1 MDGEKAE
8 GMTVDER
15 AKTRKEKA
23 LIECIGRVLS
33 AQLKEK
39 TELVQKISEILC
51 RKVSGENVSEELSGY
66 MRKYAR
72 LTFKA
77 DTTELDF
84 LTINERLGGV
94 NEDVFYEEV
103 EEEQGFLMVE
113 IKK

>member
-77 DTTELDF
+77 DILSRQKPTSRQKPPSFYGTQKCVSVRPLR
-84 LTINERLGGV
+84 LTNL
-94 NEDVFYEEV
+94 
-103 EEEQGFLMVE
+103 Q
-113 IKK
+113 KKWD

>member
-1 MDGEKAE
+1 M
-8 GMTVDER
+8 
-15 AKTRKEKA
+15 
-23 LIECIGRVLS
+23 
-33 AQLKEK
+33 
-39 TELVQKISEILC
+39 QKISEILC

-84 LTINERLGGV
+84 LTINEWLGGV
-94 NEDVFYEEV
+94 DEDVFYEEV
-103 EEEQGFLMVE
+103 EEEQGFLIVE

>member
-1 MDGEKAE
+1 MDGEKTE

-23 LIECIGRVLS
+23 LIECIERVLS
-33 AQLKEK
+33 KQLKEK
-39 TELVQKISEILC
+39 IELAHKVSELLC
-51 RKVSGENVSEELSGY
+51 RKVSGEEVSEELSGY

-72 LTFKA
+72 VTFKA

-94 NEDVFYEEV
+94 DEDVFYEEV

>member
-1 MDGEKAE
+1 MNERKTE

-15 AKTRKEKA
+15 AETRKKRE
-23 LIECIGRVLS
+23 LIECIERVLS

-39 TELVQKISEILC
+39 IELAHKVSELLC
-51 RKVSGENVSEELSGY
+51 RKVSGEDVSEELSGY

-72 LTFKA
+72 VTFKA

-84 LTINERLGGV
+84 LTINERFGGV
-94 NEDVFYEEV
+94 SEDIFYEEV

>member
-1 MDGEKAE
+1 MNERKTE

-15 AKTRKEKA
+15 AETRKKRE
-23 LIECIGRVLS
+23 LIECIERVLS

-72 LTFKA
+72 LTFKV

-84 LTINERLGGV
+84 LTINEWLGGV
-94 NEDVFYEEV
+94 DEDVFYEEV